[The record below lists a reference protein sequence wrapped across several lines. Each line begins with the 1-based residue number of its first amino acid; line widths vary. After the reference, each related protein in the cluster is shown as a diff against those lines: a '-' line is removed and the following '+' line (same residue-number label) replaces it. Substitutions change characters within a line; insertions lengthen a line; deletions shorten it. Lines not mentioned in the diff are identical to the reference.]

1 MSKINTLLL
10 LIFADLYL
18 KNKGKHENITTQS
31 ICLSFRTAPI
41 ENQRYISTIVYLKFR
56 LIMKDQEYVLEL
68 SKFFERLTKPI
79 LFL

>member
-1 MSKINTLLL
+1 MKISPPKA
-10 LIFADLYL
+10 F
-18 KNKGKHENITTQS
+18 G
-31 ICLSFRTAPI
+31 LSLRIAPI
-41 ENQRYISTIVYLKFR
+41 ENQRYISIIVYLKFR